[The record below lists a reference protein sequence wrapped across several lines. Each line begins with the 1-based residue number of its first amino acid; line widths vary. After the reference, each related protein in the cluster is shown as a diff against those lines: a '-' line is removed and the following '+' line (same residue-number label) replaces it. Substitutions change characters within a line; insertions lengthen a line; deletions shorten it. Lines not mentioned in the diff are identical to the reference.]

1 MGKEKRRKNVELQE
15 EELGR
20 VEKLRIKVTDAV
32 NFLSYDIWRLNPENF
47 SNKRNVFY
55 NTLKTIMLTV
65 RNIQEQNIAASS
77 RSLTYR
83 TILSL
88 VPLLAVLFAIARGFG
103 FENIVQSEF
112 FRYMGAE
119 NDTLKMVV
127 DFINNSLEH
136 AKGGVFTGVG
146 IGLLLYTVILLFS
159 DIENNFNR
167 IWQVGRGR
175 AIQRRVIDYF
185 AIVLL
190 LPIFML
196 LNSGLNIM
204 ISSSTAYF
212 DTFSYILNP
221 LVTQLL
227 NILPYLLIIFVLTLL
242 YKLVPNTKVKF
253 GNALIGGV
261 VAGTAFQIFQMFY
274 LNGQLWITKY
284 NAIYGTF
291 AAIPL
296 LLLWLQL
303 SWFIILIGAELTY
316 SAQNVRKFSFDK
328 ETKNISRRYK
338 DFFTL
343 MIASVIVQRF
353 AEELPPLTADQLS
366 EKCKVPLRLTNIII
380 NDLQEVQI
388 ISPTPVANDPKLM
401 AYQPA
406 IDINLITVNLLMT
419 KIDSKGSE
427 DFMIDQNGDYAA
439 HWDALIATRAC
450 MYDTDKEVLLKDL
463 NAD

>member
-1 MGKEKRRKNVELQE
+1 MGKKKHKNAENEE

-20 VEKLRIKVTDAV
+20 IEKLRIRVKNTIQ
-32 NFLSYDIWRLNPENF
+32 FLSYDIWRLNPENF
-47 SNKRNVFY
+47 SNKRNIFY
-55 NTLKTIMLTV
+55 NVLKTIMLTV
-65 RNIQEQNIAASS
+65 RNVQEQDIAASS

-119 NDTLKMVV
+119 NGTVKMVI
-127 DFINNSLEH
+127 DFINNSLVH
-136 AKGGVFTGVG
+136 ARGSIFTG
-146 IGLLLYTVILLFS
+146 IGLALLFYTVVLLFA

-167 IWQVGRGR
+167 IWQVGEGR
-175 AIQRRVIDYF
+175 AIQRRVTDYF
-185 AIVLL
+185 AMVLFIPL
-190 LPIFML
+190 FVL

-212 DTFSYILNP
+212 DTFSYILDP
-221 LVTQLL
+221 IVTQFL
-227 NILPYLLIIFVLTLL
+227 NILPYILIIVVLTMA
-242 YKLVPNTKVKF
+242 YKLMPNTKVKL

-261 VAGTAFQIFQMFY
+261 VAGTAFQLFQMVY
-274 LNGQLWITKY
+274 LSGQLWITKY

-291 AAIPL
+291 AALPL
-296 LLLWLQL
+296 LLLWMQV
-303 SWFIILIGAELTY
+303 SWLIVLIGAELTY

-343 MIASVIVQRF
+343 MLASVIVQRF
-353 AEELPPLTADQLS
+353 AKKLEPLTSDQLS
-366 EKCKVPLRLTNIII
+366 QKCKIPLRLTNIII
-380 NDLQEVQI
+380 QDLQDLQI
-388 ISPTPVANDPKLM
+388 ISPTPVPDNDREM

-406 IDINLITVNLLMT
+406 IDINLITVNFLMS

-427 DFMIDQNGDYAA
+427 DFMVDVKGRFSN
-439 HWDALIATRAC
+439 HWNALVASRMC
-450 MYDTDKEVLLKDL
+450 MYESEKDVLLKDL
-463 NAD
+463 NG